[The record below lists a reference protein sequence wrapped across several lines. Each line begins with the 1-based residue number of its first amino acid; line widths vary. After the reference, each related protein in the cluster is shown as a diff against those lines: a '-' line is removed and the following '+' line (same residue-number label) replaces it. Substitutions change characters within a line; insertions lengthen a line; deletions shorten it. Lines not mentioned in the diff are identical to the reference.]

1 MATYFLDTSAIVKR
15 YILEQGQ
22 SLLLDICD
30 PEKGHEL
37 YISQAAIVEVVAT
50 FCRKRREKILT
61 DDERDELIT
70 LFREDTH
77 EEYGLKPVTTD
88 IYIAAG
94 NLCRV
99 HQLRAYDA
107 VQLACVLDLR
117 NETRIKQA
125 PDPIFVCA
133 DNNLLAIALTEGL
146 QVENPNNYPAEKISE
161 TELDER

>member
-22 SLLLDICD
+22 SLLLDLCD
-30 PEKGHEL
+30 PEKGHDL

-50 FCRKRREKILT
+50 FCRKRREKIVT
-61 DDERDELIT
+61 ADERDELIT
-70 LFREDTH
+70 LFREDAR
-77 EEYGLKPVTTD
+77 EEYGIKPVTTD
-88 IYIAAG
+88 LYIAAG
-94 NLCRV
+94 NLCRI

-117 NETRIKQA
+117 NETRAKQA

-133 DNNLLAIALTEGL
+133 DNGLLTIASAEGL
-146 QVENPNNYPAEKISE
+146 QVENPNNYPAEGKSE
-161 TELDER
+161 SQAE

>member
-30 PEKGHEL
+30 PEKGHDL

-50 FCRKRREKILT
+50 FCRKKREKIVT
-61 DDERDELIT
+61 ADQRDELIN
-70 LFREDTH
+70 LFREDAG
-77 EEYGLKPVTTD
+77 EEYGIKAVTTAL
-88 IYIAAG
+88 YIVAG

-117 NETRIKQA
+117 DETRIQQA

-133 DNNLLAIALTEGL
+133 DNNLLAIALAEGL
-146 QVENPNNYPAEKISE
+146 QVENPNNYPAEENSE
-161 TELDER
+161 SKTDEH